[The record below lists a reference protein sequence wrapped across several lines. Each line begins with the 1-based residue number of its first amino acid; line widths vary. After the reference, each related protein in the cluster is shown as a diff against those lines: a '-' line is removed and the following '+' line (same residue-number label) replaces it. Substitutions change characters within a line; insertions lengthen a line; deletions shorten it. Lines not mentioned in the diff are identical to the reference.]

1 MKKIILSLTFLLT
14 LAAVSNA
21 QGFRL
26 GAKAGANLTKIS
38 GQSFNEEFDLG
49 YHLGGFAEIDFS
61 KKLGIQPE
69 VLFNQVNA
77 KRSSGF
83 NSIYTNL
90 SNPNAAADI
99 KLSYLSIP
107 VLLRYNVGKLITLNA
122 GPQFGILIDKHETLL
137 KNGQE
142 AFKNGDFGMVA
153 GASIN
158 LKALRVYGR
167 YNVGLANINDIDNRD
182 EWKNQQ
188 LQLGI
193 GLKL

>member
-1 MKKIILSLTFLLT
+1 MNKIILSLTFLLT

-38 GQSFNEEFDLG
+38 GKSFNEEFDLG

-90 SNPNAAADI
+90 SDPNAASDI
-99 KLSYLSIP
+99 KLNYLSIP
-107 VLLRYNVGKLITLNA
+107 VLLRYNVGKMLTLNV

-137 KNGQE
+137 KNGQQ
-142 AFKNGDFGMVA
+142 AFKTGDFGMVG
-153 GASIN
+153 GATIN
-158 LKALRVYGR
+158 LGALRVYGR
-167 YNVGLANINDIDNRD
+167 YNIGLRNINDIDNRD

-188 LQLGI
+188 LQLGV